1 MKTFSKYI
9 FLTAISSIFTL
20 GNSSCGGGD
29 NVAINEA
36 EVYANLEALNFSKEQ
51 QTLRTDS
58 LDLYVDYSTCV
69 ADAKGSAYFN
79 AVRPTFVH
87 CSPNYY
93 SIKGKAIKLETN
105 DKQKVY
111 DLFATIR
118 EVNNADIKE
127 AARRI
132 VAGDKQAILIT
143 DAEYYQGG
151 VAGFNTNNPYLAPEI
166 QTWLEKGHDLYV
178 YSENYLEKG
187 KYNKFRYYMIFTDDR
202 IENDLNEI
210 FAKNAPQDLGVK
222 SLHLTSKAPAVSFS
236 EGYPEAN
243 EAATFD
249 KETYIS
255 YKDNA
260 VECQTYYTG
269 WKDLYSYLV
278 ENAVDA
284 NGNTLKNGSP
294 LVKGLYAKNTENSI
308 YKITEV
314 GVRVTQMADAY
325 QEAVDSLYNN
335 SKIVKT
341 NANMPELN
349 NIFSIDQNVFQ
360 QTGEICLHINKDLTL
375 KPQLLTDRNNVLR
388 IELYV
393 AKAEDN
399 FTNQPIAEAF
409 KFETPTSKGELNRS
423 FFESIRQMIN
433 NSPIVNPATTKQV
446 IYTFYIN
453 SLEY

>member
-1 MKTFSKYI
+1 MNNLNRS
-9 FLTAISSIFTL
+9 FTL
-20 GNSSCGGGD
+20 FALVAFLLLGSCCTGGSD
-29 NVAINEA
+29 VTINEA
-36 EVYANLEALNFSKEQ
+36 EVYANLETLNFPKKE

-93 SIKGKAIKLETN
+93 SIKGKKIKLETN

-111 DLFATIR
+111 DLLANIS

-166 QTWLEKGHDLYV
+166 QAWLEKGHDLYV
-178 YSENYLEKG
+178 YCESYLERQR
-187 KYNKFRYYMIFTDDR
+187 YNKFRYYMIFTDDR

-210 FAKNAPQDLGVK
+210 FTKNAPKNLGVN
-222 SLHLTSKAPAVSFS
+222 SLHLTSKAPIVAFS
-236 EGYPEAN
+236 EEYPEAN
-243 EAATFD
+243 DASTFD

-255 YKDNA
+255 RNDSC

-284 NGNTLKNGSP
+284 NGNPLKKGAP
-294 LVKGLYAKNTENSI
+294 LLKGIYAKYNDNSI

-314 GVRVTQMADAY
+314 GVRVTQMSDAY
-325 QEAVDSLYNN
+325 QEAIDSLYNYGE
-335 SKIVKT
+335 IVKT
-341 NANMPELN
+341 HASTPELY
-349 NIFSIDQNVFQ
+349 NIFSVDQDVFQ
-360 QTGEICLHINKDLTL
+360 QTGEIRLHINKDLNI

-388 IELYV
+388 VELYV

-399 FTNQPIAEAF
+399 FTNQPIADSF
-409 KFETPTSKGELNRS
+409 KFETPTSKGELNHS

-433 NSPIVNPATTKQV
+433 NSLVVNPATTKQV

>member
-1 MKTFSKYI
+1 MNNLKSFFTLI
-9 FLTAISSIFTL
+9 ALTAILSF
-20 GNSSCGGGD
+20 SSCCGD
-29 NVAINEA
+29 NGAAINEA
-36 EVYANLEALNFSKEQ
+36 EVYANLEALNFPKKE

-87 CSPNYY
+87 CAPNYY
-93 SIKGKAIKLETN
+93 SIKGKNIKLETN

-111 DLFATIR
+111 DLFASIR

-132 VAGDKQAILIT
+132 VFGDKQAILIT
-143 DAEYYQGG
+143 DAEYYRGG
-151 VAGFNTNNPYLAPEI
+151 VAGFNTNNPYLASEI

-178 YSENYLEKG
+178 YCEHYLEKG
-187 KYNKFRYYMIFTDDR
+187 KYNKYRYYMIFTDDC

-210 FAKNAPQDLGVK
+210 FAKNAPKNLDVK
-222 SLHLTSKAPAVSFS
+222 SLHLTSKAPAVAFS
-236 EGYPEAN
+236 EDYPEAN

-255 YKDNA
+255 RNNNA
-260 VECQTYYTG
+260 VECQTYYTE
-269 WKDLYSYLV
+269 WKDLYDYLV

-284 NGNTLKNGSP
+284 NGNPLKKGSP
-294 LVKGLYAKNTENSI
+294 LVKGIYAKYNDNAI

-314 GVRVTQMADAY
+314 GVRVTQMSDAY
-325 QEAVDSLYNN
+325 QEAVDSVYNG

-341 NANMPELN
+341 HASTPELN
-349 NIFSIDQNVFQ
+349 NIFSVDQEVFQ
-360 QTGEICLHINKDLTL
+360 QTGEIRLHINKDLNI

-388 IELYV
+388 VELYV

-399 FTNQPIAEAF
+399 FTNQPIADSF
-409 KFETPTSKGELNRS
+409 KFETPTSRDELNHS
-423 FFESIRQMIN
+423 FYESIRQMIN
-433 NSPIVNPATTKQV
+433 NSIVVNPATTKQV
-446 IYTFYIN
+446 IYTFYIIAVR
-453 SLEY
+453 